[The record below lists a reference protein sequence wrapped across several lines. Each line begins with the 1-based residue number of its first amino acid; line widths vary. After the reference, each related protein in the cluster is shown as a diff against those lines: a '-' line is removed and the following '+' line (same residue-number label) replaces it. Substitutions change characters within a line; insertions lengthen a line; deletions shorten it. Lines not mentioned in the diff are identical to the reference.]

1 VAPHV
6 LVSSFQKMI
15 ENEFQMSMVGEPT
28 LFLDIQVKQMN
39 QGTFIQQAKYM
50 KDLMNKFNM
59 AELKPIS
66 TPTSM
71 AMTLD
76 LDENG

>member
-39 QGTFIQQAKYM
+39 QGTFIPQAKYM